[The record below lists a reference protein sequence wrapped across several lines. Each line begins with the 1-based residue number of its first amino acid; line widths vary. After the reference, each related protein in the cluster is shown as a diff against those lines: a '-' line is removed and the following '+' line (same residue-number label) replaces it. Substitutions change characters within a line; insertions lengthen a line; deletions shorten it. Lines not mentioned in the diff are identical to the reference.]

1 MTRLL
6 SDLPRPGGPDD
17 FPRANLIPLRRLRA
31 IGERVERA
39 ARRGSHAAVEYCL
52 PIRRGVSRVLLKT
65 TRSAAANSTP
75 PNAEAH
81 ARRVVRVH
89 TGSLQRPDSK
99 QMKEDIEMRKLTK
112 ARPKLPTALLA
123 LALSLFTAASARA
136 QYSND
141 ARQTRDT
148 DARQTRDAATAP
160 TGATQKST
168 DADGAEKQKSQ
179 RGAQGAGTGPQ
190 SNSS

>member
-1 MTRLL
+1 ASL
-6 SDLPRPGGPDD
+6 
-17 FPRANLIPLRRLRA
+17 
-31 IGERVERA
+31 
-39 ARRGSHAAVEYCL
+39 
-52 PIRRGVSRVLLKT
+52 VLLKT

-123 LALSLFTAASARA
+123 LALSLFAAASARA
-136 QYSND
+136 QDSND

-148 DARQTRDAATAP
+148 DARQTRDAATAQ
-160 TGATQKST
+160 TGAPQKST
-168 DADGAEKQKSQ
+168 GADGGEEQKSP
-179 RGAQGAGTGPQ
+179 RGARAADTGAQANGRAAPTGGEKIGR
-190 SNSS
+190 S